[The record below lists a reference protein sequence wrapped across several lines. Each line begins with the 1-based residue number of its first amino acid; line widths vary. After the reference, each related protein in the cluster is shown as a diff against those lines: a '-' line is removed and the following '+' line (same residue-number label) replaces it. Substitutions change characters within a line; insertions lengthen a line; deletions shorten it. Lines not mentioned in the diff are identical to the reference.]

1 MTKKQIA
8 DQVNAIKKVVA
19 EIGGDKNKAKQFLL
33 NAGIIKDKKK
43 RNNNMKNKLKRKRK

>member
-33 NAGIIKDKKK
+33 DAGIIKDKK
-43 RNNNMKNKLKRKRK
+43 RNDNMKNKLKRKRK